1 MSKLWIKAALIR
13 ALKTMAQT
21 AAALI
26 GVSAVLSEVDWPMVA
41 SASVLAGILSILT
54 SIAGL
59 PEVSIEAK
67 KDVPPGYFETK
78 PVLYADDGIYPSDED
93 ETTGEDE
100 DE

>member
-1 MSKLWIKAALIR
+1 MNKLWIKSALIR

-26 GVSAVLSEVDWPMVA
+26 GVSAVMSEVDWPMVA

-59 PEVSIEAK
+59 PEVDLSQKPELQ
-67 KDVPPGYFETK
+67 DDHFE
-78 PVLYADDGIYPSDED
+78 PEEPED
-93 ETTGEDE
+93 E
-100 DE
+100 